1 MAIPLTPKLEKYFNR
16 LSIKSRFFN
25 RLLSFFFM
33 PFVFKSGLKM
43 NFVEDDYY
51 AILPKRR
58 MNVNWYG
65 TMAGGAILGNSELA
79 AGSYLF
85 MLTKGEYRM
94 ICTHLNYRF
103 LLPSI
108 DAIMYKAYVDL
119 EELAE
124 KLKAGGKFNI
134 DMTIKVFRTNKE
146 KNKAT
151 RRIGS
156 GTISFHMWP
165 VGN

>member
-1 MAIPLTPKLEKYFNR
+1 MAIPLPPKLEKYFNR

-25 RLLSFFFM
+25 RVLSFFFM
-33 PFVFKSGLKM
+33 PFVHKSGLKM

-58 MNVNWYG
+58 INTNWYG

-85 MLTKGEYRM
+85 MLSKGEYRM
-94 ICTHLNYRF
+94 ICTRLNYRF
-103 LLPSI
+103 LLPSL
-108 DAIMYKAYVDL
+108 DSIMYKAYVDL

-124 KLKAGGKFNI
+124 KIKAGGKFNI
-134 DMTIKVFRTNKE
+134 DMTLKVFRIN
-146 KNKAT
+146 NDKAG

-156 GTISFHMWP
+156 STISFHMWP
-165 VGN
+165 VGS

>member
-1 MAIPLTPKLEKYFNR
+1 MAIPLSPKLEKYFNK

-25 RLLSFFFM
+25 KLLSFFFM
-33 PFVFKSGLKM
+33 PFVFRSGLKM

-51 AILPKRR
+51 AILPKKR

-85 MLTKGEYRM
+85 MLSKGEYRM
-94 ICTHLNYRF
+94 ICTNLSYRF

-108 DAIMYKAYVDL
+108 DAIMYKATVDL
-119 EELAE
+119 EELAT
-124 KLKAGGKFNI
+124 KIKGGGKFNI
-134 DMTIKVFRTNKE
+134 DMTIKVFRTN
-146 KNKAT
+146 NSKAT
-151 RRIGS
+151 RRIGG

-165 VGN
+165 IGT

>member
-1 MAIPLTPKLEKYFNR
+1 
-16 LSIKSRFFN
+16 
-25 RLLSFFFM
+25 
-33 PFVFKSGLKM
+33 
-43 NFVEDDYY
+43 
-51 AILPKRR
+51 
-58 MNVNWYG
+58 
-65 TMAGGAILGNSELA
+65 
-79 AGSYLF
+79 

-94 ICTHLNYRF
+94 ICTRLNYRF

-108 DAIMYKAYVDL
+108 DAIMYKASVDL

-124 KLKAGGKFNI
+124 KIKGGGKFNI
-134 DMTIKVFRTNKE
+134 EMTIKVFRTN

-165 VGN
+165 VGT

>member
-1 MAIPLTPKLEKYFNR
+1 MAIPLPPKLEKYFNR

-25 RLLSFFFM
+25 RVLSFFFM
-33 PFVFKSGLKM
+33 PFVHKSGLKM

-58 MNVNWYG
+58 INTNWYG

-85 MLTKGEYRM
+85 MLSKGEYRM
-94 ICTHLNYRF
+94 ICTRLNYRF
-103 LLPSI
+103 LLPSL
-108 DAIMYKAYVDL
+108 DSIMYKAYVDL

-124 KLKAGGKFNI
+124 KIKAGGKFNI
-134 DMTIKVFRTNKE
+134 DMTLKVFRIN
-146 KNKAT
+146 NDKAG

-165 VGN
+165 VGS

>member
-25 RLLSFFFM
+25 KLLSFFFM

-58 MNVNWYG
+58 INVNWYG
-65 TMAGGAILGNSELA
+65 TIAGGAILGNSELA

-85 MLTKGEYRM
+85 MLSKGEYRM
-94 ICTHLNYRF
+94 VCSRLNYRF
-103 LLPSI
+103 LLPTTE
-108 DAIMYKAYVDL
+108 AIMYKAYVDL

-124 KLKAGGKFNI
+124 KIKTGGKFNI
-134 DMTIKVFRTNKE
+134 EMTMKVFRTKN
-146 KNKAT
+146 NKAT

-165 VGN
+165 VGS

>member
-1 MAIPLTPKLEKYFNR
+1 MAIPLPPKLEKYFNR

-25 RLLSFFFM
+25 RLLSFFYM

-58 MNVNWYG
+58 LNLNWYG
-65 TMAGGAILGNSELA
+65 TMSGGAILGNSELA

-85 MLTKGEYRM
+85 MLSKGNYRM
-94 ICTHLNYRF
+94 ICTRLNYRF

-108 DAIMYKAYVDL
+108 DAIMYKASVDL
-119 EELAE
+119 DELAE
-124 KLKAGGKFNI
+124 NIKAGGKFNI
-134 DMTIKVFRTNKE
+134 EMTIKVFRTNK
-146 KNKAT
+146 NKAG
-151 RRIGS
+151 RRIGA

-165 VGN
+165 VGT

>member
-25 RLLSFFFM
+25 RLLSFFFI
-33 PFVFKSGLKM
+33 
-43 NFVEDDYY
+43 VEDDYN

-103 LLPSI
+103 LLPSL

-146 KNKAT
+146 KNKST

>member
-1 MAIPLTPKLEKYFNR
+1 MAIPLPPKLEKYFNR

-25 RLLSFFFM
+25 KLLSFIFM

-51 AILPKRR
+51 AILPKKRF
-58 MNVNWYG
+58 NVNWYG
-65 TMAGGAILGNSELA
+65 TMSGGAILGNSELA

-85 MLTKGEYRM
+85 MLSKGGYRM
-94 ICTHLNYRF
+94 ICTHLGYRF

-108 DAIMYKAYVDL
+108 DTIMYKVSVDL
-119 EELAE
+119 DELAE
-124 KLKAGGKFNI
+124 KIKAGGKFNV
-134 DMTIKVFRTNKE
+134 DMTIKVFRNN
-146 KNKAT
+146 KNKAG

-165 VGN
+165 VGT

>member
-1 MAIPLTPKLEKYFNR
+1 MAIPLTPKLEKFFNR

-33 PFVFKSGLKM
+33 PFVHKSGLKM

-58 MNVNWYG
+58 INVNWYG

-85 MLTKGEYRM
+85 MLSKGEYRM
-94 ICTHLNYRF
+94 ICTSLNYRF
-103 LLPSI
+103 LLPTI
-108 DAIMYKAYVDL
+108 DAIMYKASVDL
-119 EELAE
+119 EELTE
-124 KLKAGGKFNI
+124 KLKSGGKFNI
-134 DMTIKVFRTNKE
+134 EMTIKVFRTK

-165 VGN
+165 IGT

>member
-16 LSIKSRFFN
+16 LSIKYRFIN
-25 RLLSFFFM
+25 KLLSFFFM
-33 PFVFKSGLKM
+33 PFVNKSGLKM

-51 AILPKRR
+51 AILPKKR
-58 MNVNWYG
+58 MNLNWYG

-85 MLTKGEYRM
+85 MLSKGEYRM
-94 ICTHLNYRF
+94 ICTRLNYRF
-103 LLPSI
+103 MLPSI
-108 DAIMYKAYVDL
+108 DAIMYKATVDL

-124 KLKAGGKFNI
+124 KIKTGGKFNI
-134 DMTIKVFRTNKE
+134 EMTIKVFRTNKD
-146 KNKAT
+146 KAT

>member
-1 MAIPLTPKLEKYFNR
+1 MPIPLTPKIEKYFNR
-16 LSIKSRFFN
+16 LSIKSPFFN
-25 RLLSFFFM
+25 KVLSFFFM

-58 MNVNWYG
+58 INQNWYG
-65 TMAGGAILGNSELA
+65 TIAGGAILGNSELA

-85 MLTKGEYRM
+85 MLSKGEYRM
-94 ICTHLNYRF
+94 ICTRLNYRF
-103 LLPSI
+103 LLPTI
-108 DAIMYKAYVDL
+108 DAIMYKAQVDL
-119 EELAE
+119 EELSE
-124 KLKAGGKFNI
+124 KIKAGGKFNI
-134 DMTIKVFRTNKE
+134 DMTIKVFRTH

-156 GTISFHMWP
+156 GTVSFHMWP